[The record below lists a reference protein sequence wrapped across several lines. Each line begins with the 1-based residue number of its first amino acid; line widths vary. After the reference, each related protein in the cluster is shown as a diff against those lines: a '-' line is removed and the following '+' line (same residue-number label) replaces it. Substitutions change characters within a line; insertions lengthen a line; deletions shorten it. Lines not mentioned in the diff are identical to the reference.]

1 MADTLADPR
10 IQRFLATR
18 EVLVLATLDA
28 DGGPL
33 AMPMWFLP
41 DPDALTLVTEA
52 GSAKVRRLRRDPR
65 CCAVAEAGTRGDI
78 RGVTLRGRADFLP
91 ESDVRRSLVARIVAR
106 YHPDLE
112 RRWGGRALPPD
123 RVVFRIVPDTVRS
136 WGLPS

>member
-1 MADTLADPR
+1 MAERLADPR

-52 GSAKVRRLRRDPR
+52 GTYKVDRLRRDPR
-65 CCAVAEAGTRGDI
+65 CCAVAEAGRRGDI
-78 RGVTLRGRADFLP
+78 RGVTVRGRAEFLP
-91 ESDVRRSLVARIVAR
+91 ESEHRRSLVARLVAR

-112 RRWGGRALPPD
+112 RRWGGRVIPPD
-123 RVVFRIVPDTVRS
+123 RVVFRVVPDRVRS